1 VQFGP
6 YITLL
11 ALSVIRQR
19 YTPVLVTLSPTDT
32 VMFFEK
38 VVLFDVLVLGVN
50 VSPLTYCH
58 RYENGAVPPTIVPAE
73 AEEVVT
79 VFDPA
84 PRRVS
89 DPSTNVLP
97 PEIENFCVP

>member
-1 VQFGP
+1 
-6 YITLL
+6 
-11 ALSVIRQR
+11 
-19 YTPVLVTLSPTDT
+19 
-32 VMFFEK
+32 MFFEK
-38 VVLFDVLVLGVN
+38 VVLFDVLVFGEN
-50 VSPLTYCH
+50 VSPLTYSH

-89 DPSTNVLP
+89 EPSTNVLP
-97 PEIENFCVP
+97 PDIENFCVP